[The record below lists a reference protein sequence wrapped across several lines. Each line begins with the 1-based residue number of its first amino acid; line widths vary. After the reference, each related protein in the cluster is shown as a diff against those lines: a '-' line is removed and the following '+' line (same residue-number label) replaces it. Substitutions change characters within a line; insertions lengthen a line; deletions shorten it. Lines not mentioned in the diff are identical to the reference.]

1 MNEKNISPSLA
12 RIDLNLFRV
21 FEVIYRERS
30 LTRAAAVLH
39 VSQSAVSHALSR
51 LREHLADP
59 LFVREGRGV
68 APTPMA
74 LRIAPAVLDSLDRLQ
89 QGIGWLQ
96 RFDPLRDQRT
106 FTISLPEQLES
117 AVLPPLLLR
126 LRHLARHCRV
136 HTAGV
141 RWAELP
147 LEMSAGR
154 IDLAIQVARPA
165 AAPLRQ
171 MQLIS
176 APLCV
181 LAGPQFSG
189 ELTAERY
196 LAAEH
201 IAVASW
207 RRGLSFEDLAL
218 RHLGLV
224 RNVVQRCQNYLA
236 ASQVVAGSDL
246 LLTMSRLQAEQLN
259 PALGHRV
266 LDMPLPLPEL
276 GLSLYWH
283 EEAEE
288 DPANRWLREQIL
300 ALIQNSSSGVSASSV
315 L

>member
-1 MNEKNISPSLA
+1 MNEKNTTPSLA
-12 RIDLNLFRV
+12 RIDLNLFRT

-51 LREHLADP
+51 LREHFSDP

-68 APTPMA
+68 APTVMA
-74 LRIAPAVLDSLDRLQ
+74 LRMAPAILDSLERLQ

-96 RFDPLRDQRT
+96 QFDPLTDHRT
-106 FTISLPEQLES
+106 FTISLPEQLEP

-126 LRHLARHCRV
+126 MRTLAPHCRV

-141 RWAELP
+141 RWGELP

-154 IDLAIQVARPA
+154 IDLAIQIARPA
-165 AAPLRQ
+165 ASPLRQ
-171 MQLIS
+171 MQLVS

-181 LAGPQFSG
+181 VASDHFRG

-218 RHLGLV
+218 GHLGLG
-224 RNVVQRCQNYLA
+224 RHVVQRCQSYLA
-236 ASQVVAGSDL
+236 ASQVVARSDL
-246 LLTMSRLQAEQLN
+246 LLTMSRLQAEQIN
-259 PALGHRV
+259 PALGNRV

-283 EEAEE
+283 EEAEH
-288 DPANRWLREQIL
+288 DLANHWLRQQIL
-300 ALIQNSSSGVSASSV
+300 ALSQNSSSGVSTSSLV
-315 L
+315 